1 MRGDTKREHQLLHLH
16 VKVHVPL
23 CLCYM
28 TNFSD
33 VTPLSYCLS
42 LSPLQQDNKYMNTM
56 HGWFRGVDLD
66 DLFGQ
71 VLLQGELSFYISA
84 FRLF

>member
-1 MRGDTKREHQLLHLH
+1 MCSTLAELKHD
-16 VKVHVPL
+16 PL
-23 CLCYM
+23 EMLEL
-28 TNFSD
+28 NNPENGIINVAGP
-33 VTPLSYCLS
+33 VTI
-42 LSPLQQDNKYMNTM
+42 

-71 VLLQGELSFYISA
+71 VLFPGELTFYISA